1 MDSIVPKTI
10 DEYMM
15 SFPEDIQQMLETV
28 RATIRKA
35 APNAE
40 EIISYAIPTFYLK
53 GNLVHFAAFKNHL
66 GFYPGASGIEAFKK
80 ELDAYKSSKGTVQ
93 FPLNEP
99 LPLELIGKVV
109 QYRVKQNLVKAD
121 LKAPAKK
128 TTAKKAAAK
137 KTTTRKK

>member
-93 FPLNEP
+93 FPFDKP
-99 LPLELIGKVV
+99 LPVSLISKIVK
-109 QYRVKQNLVKAD
+109 YRVLQNEEKAAI
-121 LKAPAKK
+121 KAQAKK
-128 TTAKKAAAK
+128 VQ
-137 KTTTRKK
+137 RK